1 MRPHA
6 LLWSDEKTALLRE
19 LLKNGFTYK
28 YIAEVLNVSKN
39 SLIGRVHR
47 IKAAYPAG
55 QKKTLVSFSRKRQ
68 KALRALRKRM
78 TQNYVPY
85 VSPPNGRIDWSQEP
99 PSLKVSFVDLEDFQC
114 RYVHGDP
121 KQGGHH
127 FCGHPQ
133 KSASSYCEFH
143 TAVCII
149 SPK

>member
-1 MRPHA
+1 MPRAPF
-6 LLWSDEKTALLRE
+6 WSEEKTALLRE
-19 LLKNGFTYK
+19 LLKNGCTYK
-28 YIAEVLNVSKN
+28 HIAEVLNVSKN

-55 QKKTLVSFSRKRQ
+55 RKKTLTTFSRKRQ
-68 KALRALRKRM
+68 KALKALRKRM
-78 TQNYVPY
+78 ARYHVPY
-85 VSPPNGRIDWSQEP
+85 IPPPNGRVDWSQEP
-99 PSLKVSFVDLEDFQC
+99 PSLKVSFVDLEDFHC

-133 KSASSYCEFH
+133 KGSSSYCEFH
-143 TAVCII
+143 TAACII